1 MEEREAVYKGVYR
14 FYGCWTNLLHQW
26 TTGAEQSDR
35 GRTLIQGLLVWD
47 LTDHQLT
54 RGGGRGWRRRSWG
67 DRRERRQRVLDRAML
82 SLSCADPWPEGSVGL
97 EEEVVTAA
105 AQAEER
111 DSGSIHSTDNSRSSN
126 ISSCCSSSVNLDDS
140 LTSLQWL
147 QEFSIL
153 GANVPQQAHHQPH
166 LFGHQPL
173 GSDAPASPLA
183 GDPASIGMPLTP
195 GKPTAAAYSR
205 MQPPLPGIVAHG
217 HCPDEVDYKTNAHIK
232 PPYSYA
238 TLICMAMQASKK
250 SKITL
255 PNMEQ
260 IIFNKGQQ
268 NSIRHNL
275 SLNKCFIKVPRQKDE
290 PGKGGFWKI
299 DPQYAERLLSGAY
312 KKRRM
317 PPVQINPALQNRLRL
332 NLQPQ
337 SRGPCSPTG
346 GQISLS
352 VNLESQRLLQEF
364 EEATGADQN
373 WDPHLAE
380 GTMLGSWPVVRGRS
394 GLKRKQSMG
403 SRGGAVKAPRRSSS
417 PLLCVDEQKEIG
429 PLKGDFDWDA
439 LLDSALSGELSLE
452 GGEPLSPIMKE
463 EELTVRGTHISPV
476 EAPAGTADIHVLV
489 ETQRSNDVSDFD
501 EETFLATA
509 FLESPWPEEEDQG
522 RNDFLCSSTVN
533 LDQLFDLGDSLGG
546 DPSTRIDTLL

>member
-1 MEEREAVYKGVYR
+1 
-14 FYGCWTNLLHQW
+14 
-26 TTGAEQSDR
+26 
-35 GRTLIQGLLVWD
+35 
-47 LTDHQLT
+47 
-54 RGGGRGWRRRSWG
+54 
-67 DRRERRQRVLDRAML
+67 ML

-111 DSGSIHSTDNSRSSN
+111 DAVTDSSS
-126 ISSCCSSSVNLDDS
+126 ISSCSSVCLDDS

-153 GANVPQQAHHQPH
+153 GANVPQRAHHHHHHHHAH
-166 LFGHQPL
+166 LFAHQQL
-173 GSDAPASPLA
+173 GTDAPASPLA
-183 GDPASIGMPLTP
+183 GDPASIGTPLTP

-205 MQPPLPGIVAHG
+205 MQSLPGIVAHG
-217 HCPDEVDYKTNAHIK
+217 HCPDDVDYKTNARIK

-255 PNMEQ
+255 SCIYKWITDNFCYYRHADPTW
-260 IIFNKGQQ
+260 Q

-332 NLQPQ
+332 DLQPV
-337 SRGPCSPTG
+337 SRGPAFSAG
-346 GQISLS
+346 GHVGLC
-352 VNLESQRLLQEF
+352 VNPESQRLLREF

-380 GTMLGSWPVVRGRS
+380 GTMLGSWPVVRGRG
-394 GLKRKQSMG
+394 GLKRKQSAG
-403 SRGGAVKAPRRSSS
+403 SRNGGAKAARRCSS
-417 PLLCVDEQKEIG
+417 PLLSVDDQKEVG

-439 LLDSALSGELSLE
+439 LLDAALSGELSLE
-452 GGEPLSPIMKE
+452 DGEPLSPVVKTE
-463 EELTVRGTHISPV
+463 DPAARGTHVSPA
-476 EAPAGTADIHVLV
+476 EAPAGTSEDHVLA
-489 ETQRSNDVSDFD
+489 ETRRGAGVSDFD
-501 EETFLATA
+501 EETFLAAA
-509 FLESPWPEEEDQG
+509 FLESPWPEEEEEEPRG
-522 RNDFLCSSTVN
+522 RSDFLCSSTVN
-533 LDQLFDLGDSLGG
+533 LDQLFDLE
-546 DPSTRIDTLL
+546 DPGVRVDPLL

>member
-1 MEEREAVYKGVYR
+1 M
-14 FYGCWTNLLHQW
+14 
-26 TTGAEQSDR
+26 SDR
-35 GRTLIQGLLVWD
+35 Q
-47 LTDHQLT
+47 
-54 RGGGRGWRRRSWG
+54 
-67 DRRERRQRVLDRAML
+67 
-82 SLSCADPWPEGSVGL
+82 
-97 EEEVVTAA
+97 
-105 AQAEER
+105 
-111 DSGSIHSTDNSRSSN
+111 
-126 ISSCCSSSVNLDDS
+126 
-140 LTSLQWL
+140 
-147 QEFSIL
+147 
-153 GANVPQQAHHQPH
+153 NVH
-166 LFGHQPL
+166 LCF
-173 GSDAPASPLA
+173 
-183 GDPASIGMPLTP
+183 
-195 GKPTAAAYSR
+195 
-205 MQPPLPGIVAHG
+205 
-217 HCPDEVDYKTNAHIK
+217 
-232 PPYSYA
+232 
-238 TLICMAMQASKK
+238 
-250 SKITL
+250 
-255 PNMEQ
+255 
-260 IIFNKGQQ
+260 Q

-317 PPVQINPALQNRLRL
+317 PPVQINPALQNRLRV

-337 SRGPCSPTG
+337 SRTPYSPTG
-346 GQISLS
+346 GQSGLCI
-352 VNLESQRLLQEF
+352 NPESQQLLREF

-394 GLKRKQSMG
+394 GHKRKQSLG
-403 SRGGAVKAPRRSSS
+403 SRNGAAKAPRRSSS
-417 PLLCVDEQKEIG
+417 PLLSADEQKEIG

-439 LLDSALSGELSLE
+439 LLDSALSGELSLD

-463 EELTVRGTHISPV
+463 EDLTVRGTHISPV

-489 ETQRSNDVSDFD
+489 ETQRNNDVSDFD

-509 FLESPWPEEEDQG
+509 FLESPWPEDEEQG

>member
-1 MEEREAVYKGVYR
+1 
-14 FYGCWTNLLHQW
+14 
-26 TTGAEQSDR
+26 
-35 GRTLIQGLLVWD
+35 
-47 LTDHQLT
+47 
-54 RGGGRGWRRRSWG
+54 
-67 DRRERRQRVLDRAML
+67 ML

-105 AQAEER
+105 AQAEQR
-111 DSGSIHSTDNSRSSN
+111 DAEGGSG
-126 ISSCCSSSVNLDDS
+126 CSVSLDDS

-153 GANVPQQAHHQPH
+153 GGNVPQRVQQQH
-166 LFGHQPL
+166 LFGQL
-173 GSDAPASPLA
+173 GSEAPASPLA
-183 GDPASIGMPLTP
+183 GDPASMGTPLTP

-205 MQPPLPGIVAHG
+205 LQALPGIVAHG
-217 HCPDEVDYKTNAHIK
+217 HCPDDVDYKTNPRVK

-238 TLICMAMQASKK
+238 TLICMAMKASKK

-255 PNMEQ
+255 SSIYQWITDNYCYYRHADPTW
-260 IIFNKGQQ
+260 Q

-317 PPVQINPALQNRLRL
+317 PPVQINPALQSRLRV

-346 GQISLS
+346 GQISLCI
-352 VNLESQRLLQEF
+352 NPESQRLLREF

-380 GTMLGSWPVVRGRS
+380 GTMLGSWPVVRGR
-394 GLKRKQSMG
+394 GGHKRKQSQG
-403 SRGGAVKAPRRSSS
+403 SRNGASKAPRRSSS
-417 PLLCVDEQKEIG
+417 PLLSVDEQKEIG

-439 LLDSALSGELSLE
+439 LLDSALSGELSLDE
-452 GGEPLSPIMKE
+452 GEPLSPIIKD
-463 EELTVRGTHISPV
+463 EELMVRGAHISPV
-476 EAPAGTADIHVLV
+476 EAPAGTADI
-489 ETQRSNDVSDFD
+489 QRSSDFD

-509 FLESPWPEEEDQG
+509 FLESPWPEEDQG
-522 RNDFLCSSTVN
+522 RSDFLCSSTVN
-533 LDQLFDLGDSLGG
+533 LDQLFGLEDSL
-546 DPSTRIDTLL
+546 DPSTRIDPLL

>member
-1 MEEREAVYKGVYR
+1 
-14 FYGCWTNLLHQW
+14 
-26 TTGAEQSDR
+26 
-35 GRTLIQGLLVWD
+35 
-47 LTDHQLT
+47 
-54 RGGGRGWRRRSWG
+54 
-67 DRRERRQRVLDRAML
+67 ML

-111 DSGSIHSTDNSRSSN
+111 DGVSNTDNP
-126 ISSCCSSSVNLDDS
+126 SSVSLDDS

-147 QEFSIL
+147 QEFSIIS
-153 GANVPQQAHHQPH
+153 ANVPQHAHHQPH
-166 LFGHQPL
+166 LFGHQQL

-195 GKPTAAAYSR
+195 GKPIAAAYSR
-205 MQPPLPGIVAHG
+205 MQPLPGIVAHG

-232 PPYSYA
+232 PPYSYW
-238 TLICMAMQASKK
+238 
-250 SKITL
+250 ITDNFCYYRHAD
-255 PNMEQ
+255 PTW
-260 IIFNKGQQ
+260 Q

-312 KKRRM
+312 KKRRI
-317 PPVQINPALQNRLRL
+317 PPVQINPALQNRLRPNPL
-332 NLQPQ
+332 PEP
-337 SRGPCSPTG
+337 RGPCSSTQVHIGLCINP
-346 GQISLS
+346 
-352 VNLESQRLLQEF
+352 ESQRLLREF

-380 GTMLGSWPVVRGRS
+380 GTMLGSWPVIRGKG
-394 GLKRKQSMG
+394 GLKRKQG
-403 SRGGAVKAPRRSSS
+403 SRNGAAKALRRSSS
-417 PLLCVDEQKEIG
+417 PLLSMDEQKEIG

-452 GGEPLSPIMKE
+452 GDESLSPVMKE
-463 EELTVRGTHISPV
+463 EDLTVRGIHISPA
-476 EAPAGTADIHVLV
+476 ESPPGTA
-489 ETQRSNDVSDFD
+489 ETQRSNQVSDFD

-509 FLESPWPEEEDQG
+509 FLENPWPEEEEQG
-522 RNDFLCSSTVN
+522 RSDFLCSSTVS
-533 LDQLFDLGDSLGG
+533 LDQLFGLEDPLGG
-546 DPSTRIDTLL
+546 DPSSRIDTLL

>member
-1 MEEREAVYKGVYR
+1 
-14 FYGCWTNLLHQW
+14 
-26 TTGAEQSDR
+26 
-35 GRTLIQGLLVWD
+35 
-47 LTDHQLT
+47 
-54 RGGGRGWRRRSWG
+54 
-67 DRRERRQRVLDRAML
+67 ML

-111 DSGSIHSTDNSRSSN
+111 DSVHNSSS
-126 ISSCCSSSVNLDDS
+126 ISSCSSVTLDDS

-153 GANVPQQAHHQPH
+153 GANVPQQAHHQPY

-205 MQPPLPGIVAHG
+205 LQSLPGIVAHG

-250 SKITL
+250 AKITL
-255 PNMEQ
+255 SCIYKWITDNFCYYRHADPTW
-260 IIFNKGQQ
+260 Q

-312 KKRRM
+312 KKKRM
-317 PPVQINPALQNRLRL
+317 PPVQINPALQNRLRV

-337 SRGPCSPTG
+337 TRGPCSPTRVEDG
-346 GQISLS
+346 LCINS
-352 VNLESQRLLQEF
+352 ESQRLLREF

-380 GTMLGSWPVVRGRS
+380 GTMLGSWPVLRGR
-394 GLKRKQSMG
+394 GGHKRKLG
-403 SRGGAVKAPRRSSS
+403 SRNGGAKAPRRSSS
-417 PLLCVDEQKEIG
+417 PLLSADEQKEIG

-452 GGEPLSPIMKE
+452 AGEALSPIMKE
-463 EELTVRGTHISPV
+463 EDLIVRGTHISPV

-489 ETQRSNDVSDFD
+489 ETRRNNDVSDFD

-509 FLESPWPEEEDQG
+509 FLESPWPEEEEQG
-522 RNDFLCSSTVN
+522 RNDFLCSSTVT

-546 DPSTRIDTLL
+546 DPSTRIDNIL

>member
-1 MEEREAVYKGVYR
+1 
-14 FYGCWTNLLHQW
+14 
-26 TTGAEQSDR
+26 
-35 GRTLIQGLLVWD
+35 
-47 LTDHQLT
+47 
-54 RGGGRGWRRRSWG
+54 
-67 DRRERRQRVLDRAML
+67 ML
-82 SLSCADPWPEGSVGL
+82 SLGCADPWPEGSVGL

-111 DSGSIHSTDNSRSSN
+111 DSGTH
-126 ISSCCSSSVNLDDS
+126 LDDS

-153 GANVPQQAHHQPH
+153 GANVPHPPQPP
-166 LFGHQPL
+166 LFGPRHP
-173 GSDAPASPLA
+173 GSDAPSSPLA
-183 GDPASIGMPLTP
+183 GDPASMGTPLTP

-205 MQPPLPGIVAHG
+205 MQLSLPGIVAHG
-217 HCPDEVDYKTNAHIK
+217 HCPDDVDYKTNARIK

-238 TLICMAMQASKK
+238 TLIYNFCYYRHADP
-250 SKITL
+250 TW
-255 PNMEQ
+255 
-260 IIFNKGQQ
+260 Q

-312 KKRRM
+312 KKRQM
-317 PPVQINPALQNRLRL
+317 PPVQINPALQNRLQV
-332 NLQPQ
+332 NLPPP

-346 GQISLS
+346 AQTTLCI
-352 VNLESQRLLQEF
+352 NQESQRLLREF

-380 GTMLGSWPVVRGRS
+380 GTMLGSWPVVRGRN
-394 GLKRKQSMG
+394 GLKRKQSLT
-403 SRGGAVKAPRRSSS
+403 SRSNTKASRRSSS
-417 PLLCVDEQKEIG
+417 PLLSADEQKELG

-452 GGEPLSPIMKE
+452 GGGPLSPIMKDE
-463 EELTVRGTHISPV
+463 DLTVRGTHISPV
-476 EAPAGTADIHVLV
+476 EAPAGTPDLHVLV
-489 ETQRSNDVSDFD
+489 ETQRNNDVSDFD

-509 FLESPWPEEEDQG
+509 FLESPWPEDEEQG

-533 LDQLFDLGDSLGG
+533 LDQLFDLGDSLNG

>member
-1 MEEREAVYKGVYR
+1 MV
-14 FYGCWTNLLHQW
+14 
-26 TTGAEQSDR
+26 QSDE
-35 GRTLIQGLLVWD
+35 GWLIHNDSPDTTIIFLSC
-47 LTDHQLT
+47 
-54 RGGGRGWRRRSWG
+54 GGRERSRRS
-67 DRRERRQRVLDRAML
+67 RVTEGAML

-111 DSGSIHSTDNSRSSN
+111 DGGGSIS
-126 ISSCCSSSVNLDDS
+126 LDDS

-153 GANVPQQAHHQPH
+153 GANVPQQPHHQPH
-166 LFGHQPL
+166 LLCQPPP

-205 MQPPLPGIVAHG
+205 MQPLPVIVAHG

-255 PNMEQ
+255 SCIYKWITDNFCYYRHADPTW
-260 IIFNKGQQ
+260 Q

-317 PPVQINPALQNRLRL
+317 PPVQINPALQNRLRVG
-332 NLQPQ
+332 LQPQ
-337 SRGPCSPTG
+337 SG
-346 GQISLS
+346 GSTAAQSSLCISS
-352 VNLESQRLLQEF
+352 ESQRLLREF

-394 GLKRKQSMG
+394 GHKRKQSLG
-403 SRGGAVKAPRRSSS
+403 SRNGGAKAPRRSSS
-417 PLLCVDEQKEIG
+417 PLLTADEQKEIG

-439 LLDSALSGELSLE
+439 LLDSALSGELSLD

-463 EELTVRGTHISPV
+463 EDLTVRGTHISPV
-476 EAPAGTADIHVLV
+476 PPGTADIHVLV
-489 ETQRSNDVSDFD
+489 ETRRNNDVSDFD

-509 FLESPWPEEEDQG
+509 FLESPWPEEEEQG
-522 RNDFLCSSTVN
+522 RSDFLCSSTVN